1 MSSIIIM
8 GKGPSLLRCTKDFV
22 DKYDDIAI
30 CGCPPLVYDFLK
42 LVRNRKI
49 KYHFCNCGDPHLKKN
64 GELLYDDRINNHFNI
79 EEIYDIGAGKDNY
92 IRRLNNKSIYKEN
105 LKKKYLNEFITNHGF
120 NEHGPSCGIYSL
132 HHILNTKKYN
142 KISLV
147 GFDNF
152 QQGKQRYFFPVKDYN
167 PSLLYLIG
175 RDITHDNINIIKSLH
190 DSTKTKEYM
199 IKQFNEKKN
208 IDFKLYSNI
217 NFDDTFDNVIIY

>member
-1 MSSIIIM
+1 MSKSIVIF

-132 HHILNTKKYN
+132 HHILLP
-142 KISLV
+142 IV
-147 GFDNF
+147 
-152 QQGKQRYFFPVKDYN
+152 
-167 PSLLYLIG
+167 
-175 RDITHDNINIIKSLH
+175 
-190 DSTKTKEYM
+190 
-199 IKQFNEKKN
+199 
-208 IDFKLYSNI
+208 
-217 NFDDTFDNVIIY
+217 TF

>member
-1 MSSIIIM
+1 MSSIIII

-22 DKYDDIAI
+22 DKHDDIAI
-30 CGCPPLVYDFLK
+30 CGFPPLVSDFLK
-42 LVRNRKI
+42 LVRNSKI

-64 GELLYDDRINNHFNI
+64 RELLYDDRINNHFNI

-92 IRRLNNKSIYKEN
+92 IRRLKNKSIYKEN
-105 LKKKYLNEFITNHGF
+105 LKKKYLTEFITNHGF
-120 NEHGPSCGIYSL
+120 NEHGPSGGIYGL
-132 HHILNTKKYN
+132 HHIINTKKYN

-152 QQGKQRYFFPVKDYN
+152 QKDKQRYFFPVKDYN

>member
-1 MSSIIIM
+1 MWRPTS
-8 GKGPSLLRCTKDFV
+8 
-22 DKYDDIAI
+22 
-30 CGCPPLVYDFLK
+30 
-42 LVRNRKI
+42 
-49 KYHFCNCGDPHLKKN
+49 KKN

>member
-1 MSSIIIM
+1 MSSIIII

-22 DKYDDIAI
+22 DKHDDIAI
-30 CGCPPLVYDFLK
+30 CGFTPLVYDFLK

-64 GELLYDDRINNHFNI
+64 RELLYDDRINNHFNI

-120 NEHGPSCGIYSL
+120 NEYGPSCGIYSL
-132 HHILNTKKYN
+132 HHILNTKKYK

-167 PSLLYLIG
+167 PSLRYLIG
-175 RDITHDNINIIKSLH
+175 RDVTHDNINIIKSLH